1 MPTSLRIE
9 ARLLLYCFSK
19 EGILVVFT

>member
-19 EGILVVFT
+19 EGILIVFT